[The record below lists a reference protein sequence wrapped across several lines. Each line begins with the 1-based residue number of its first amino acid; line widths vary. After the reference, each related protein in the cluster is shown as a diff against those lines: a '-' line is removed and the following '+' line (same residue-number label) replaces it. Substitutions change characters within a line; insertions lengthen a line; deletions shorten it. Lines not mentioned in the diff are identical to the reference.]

1 VLPLHTFFVYICVII
16 LTYISSNSKNS
27 FRMKKILVF
36 LAFFVSL
43 VSFTYAQT
51 TPQPTTKPAKTT
63 KSLKSKKSTG
73 KKAPISTAVKS
84 SATTTAPAPAA
95 AAAAPTGK
103 GPIATF
109 EKTEV
114 DYGKIEQGSEPLRVF
129 TFKNTGTE
137 PLIISNAQ
145 GSCGCTVP
153 TYPKEP
159 IMPGQSSKIE
169 VRYDTQRIGGF
180 TKSVTLTTNEAN
192 NTRVLTI
199 KGEVSAKPASEINAA
214 NAPKN

>member
-1 VLPLHTFFVYICVII
+1 
-16 LTYISSNSKNS
+16 
-27 FRMKKILVF
+27 MKKIIVF

-43 VSFTYAQT
+43 ASFSYAQT
-51 TPQPTTKPAKTT
+51 SPQPTTKPAKTT
-63 KSLKSKKSTG
+63 KTLKSKKSTA
-73 KKAPISTAVKS
+73 KKAPI
-84 SATTTAPAPAA
+84 ATTTKGAATTAPAPV
-95 AAAAPTGK
+95 AAAPAGK
-103 GPIATF
+103 GPMATF
-109 EKTEV
+109 DKTEV

-192 NTRVLTI
+192 SIRVLTI
-199 KGEVSAKPASEINAA
+199 KGEVSAKPASEITPA

>member
-1 VLPLHTFFVYICVII
+1 
-16 LTYISSNSKNS
+16 
-27 FRMKKILVF
+27 MKKILVF
-36 LAFFVSL
+36 IALFASVATL
-43 VSFTYAQT
+43 TVAQT
-51 TPQPTTKPAKTT
+51 TPTTPKKVKTA
-63 KSLKSKKSTG
+63 
-73 KKAPISTAVKS
+73 KKAKKVNTTAVKAS
-84 SATTTAPAPAA
+84 T
-95 AAAAPTGK
+95 AAAPTAPAAVNAPAATGK
-103 GPIATF
+103 GAIATF

-114 DYGKIEQGSEPLRVF
+114 DYGKIKHGSEPLRIF

-169 VRYDTQRIGGF
+169 VRYDTQRVGGF

-192 NTRVLTI
+192 ATRVLTI
-199 KGEVSAKPASEINAA
+199 KGEVEAKPVEPGATPE
-214 NAPKN
+214 APKN

>member
-1 VLPLHTFFVYICVII
+1 
-16 LTYISSNSKNS
+16 
-27 FRMKKILVF
+27 MKKILVF

-43 VSFTYAQT
+43 ASFTYAQT

-63 KSLKSKKSTG
+63 KTIKNKKSTA
-73 KKAPISTAVKS
+73 KKAPIAAANKSTTA
-84 SATTTAPAPAA
+84 APAPAA
-95 AAAAPTGK
+95 TPAPAAATGK
-103 GPIATF
+103 GPVATF
-109 EKTEV
+109 EKTEI
-114 DYGKIEQGSEPLRVF
+114 DYGKIEQGSEPLRIF

-159 IMPGQSSKIE
+159 IMPGQTSKIE

-192 NTRVLTI
+192 STRVLTI
-199 KGEVSAKPASEINAA
+199 KGEVSAKPASEINAS